1 MRKTW
6 KRGAALLLAVMVG
19 AAPCAEPMEGLLIVS
34 EAHSGRTDSR
44 GGHKDNK
51 NASGLGSYHYHC
63 GGHPA
68 HLHENGVC
76 PYSVTVTE
84 TQAQPAETEKAV
96 PENIALVFDADYYY
110 ENNPDLQTAIGAD
123 ADKLMRHFLDNGMAE
138 GRQGCESFEVH
149 AYKENNED
157 LADAFGEN
165 WASYYDHYMNHGC
178 AEGRVCK

>member
-1 MRKTW
+1 M
-6 KRGAALLLAVMVG
+6 
-19 AAPCAEPMEGLLIVS
+19 
-34 EAHSGRTDSR
+34 
-44 GGHKDNK
+44 
-51 NASGLGSYHYHC
+51 
-63 GGHPA
+63 
-68 HLHENGVC
+68 
-76 PYSVTVTE
+76 
-84 TQAQPAETEKAV
+84 